1 VLDWESSEPGKAGY
15 KDLSIEIEAKTT
27 KKGSADLTKRSG
39 IAETQEHLPVDAEV
53 VPVASGKADRK
64 YLRMVLWACLS
75 LVFLA
80 GGCLASGLLSQE
92 ESTTLAILLFTA
104 ALVGAAGCMFYF
116 YRFLR
121 EISPRPRPP
130 FISTLH

>member
-1 VLDWESSEPGKAGY
+1 VLNCGSGGRSKSGY
-15 KDLSIEIEAKTT
+15 KNPSVEIEAKIT
-27 KKGSADLTKRSG
+27 KKGSAHLTKRSG
-39 IAETQEHLPVDAEV
+39 SAETQEHFPADAEV
-53 VPVASGKADRK
+53 APVVSEKADRK

-75 LVFLA
+75 LAFLA

-92 ESTTLAILLFTA
+92 ESPTLAVLLFTA